1 MGKQKRIRGKKVTK
15 GSAKGPAPKK
25 MSPEARREQS
35 FRDSAA
41 IRGVPVEEL
50 KAAARVREI
59 MDQGLT
65 PESGGIVELGLWE
78 DVVFLNGTMFTAVV
92 RSGVGEFERHEFSEP
107 GPAMDKALTMKGPGG
122 REALVYAVT
131 ELGRR
136 VCLARKDWPR
146 LRLMWAAKME
156 RTNDRQG

>member
-1 MGKQKRIRGKKVTK
+1 MGKQKRIRGKRVK
-15 GSAKGPAPKK
+15 GSAPKK
-25 MSPEARREQS
+25 MSPEQRREQS

-59 MDQGLT
+59 LDQGLT
-65 PESGGIVELGLWE
+65 PESSGIIELGLWE

-92 RSGVGEFERHEFSEP
+92 RSGVGEFERHEFKEP
-107 GPAMDKALTMKGPGG
+107 GAAMDKALTMRGPGG

-146 LRLMWAAKME
+146 LRAMWAAKQEMQY
-156 RTNDRQG
+156 DRKG